1 MKAVFVESDWP
12 EVFGREVCVTYL
24 RKDEYESD
32 AILRAMELTDPKYD
46 FYVKEHFGVE
56 DGNNR
61 LQS

>member
-1 MKAVFVESDWP
+1 MRAVFFESDWP

-46 FYVKEHFGVE
+46 FYVKEHFGVAE
-56 DGNNR
+56 
-61 LQS
+61 